1 MIDITAEE
9 SADAL
14 TIAFSNEGP
23 TIPAEKLAQL
33 FDKFFRVDE
42 SRSTQT
48 GGAGLGLAIAKD
60 IAATAHGGSLTAKSE
75 TVAPPSGA
83 SASHAAPKCIRKSLG
98 SQMPQGIFCCCL
110 PLKVNGIQHLM
121 ELVANHVKGDGMCDV
136 VALTLA
142 KVFDDKCIL
151 CNRRFRAIIA
161 HGAEHVTV
169 FVFGGGKGC
178 LFPR

>member
-9 SADAL
+9 STDAL

-60 IAATAHGGSLTAKSE
+60 IVTAHGGSLTAKSADGH
-75 TVAPPSGA
+75 TTFCVRLPRMPHQ
-83 SASHAAPKCIRKSLG
+83 SA
-98 SQMPQGIFCCCL
+98 
-110 PLKVNGIQHLM
+110 
-121 ELVANHVKGDGMCDV
+121 
-136 VALTLA
+136 
-142 KVFDDKCIL
+142 
-151 CNRRFRAIIA
+151 
-161 HGAEHVTV
+161 
-169 FVFGGGKGC
+169 
-178 LFPR
+178 